1 MKISKLLFIVALMF
15 SLSSFSQEVDQA
27 AVNKMLQ
34 QFQAKGILNAEQAQ
48 DARNK
53 LQQITPEQWGQI
65 RKQAEQMKAEGRV
78 PAANTAND
86 VDAAAQMLDPNSPEF
101 KQTMD
106 KLKGILEKNK
116 DNLEIEE

>member
-1 MKISKLLFIVALMF
+1 MFTLFLTF
-15 SLSSFSQEVDQA
+15 SLSLSGFSQEVDQA

-48 DARNK
+48 EAKTK
-53 LQQITPEQWGQI
+53 LQQITPDQWAQI

-78 PAANTAND
+78 PAAQTTND

-101 KQTMD
+101 QQTMD
-106 KLKGILEKNK
+106 KLKGILENKEKNL
-116 DNLEIEE
+116 DIEE